1 MRPTSCR
8 RRPVVTLSSSQ
19 NPDWTCHG
27 LRLHEHTTLINTE
40 TINISVDSF
49 FLDKNENEIKGDFP
63 LVVQRYQDYGYQ
75 GRD

>member
-1 MRPTSCR
+1 MSEIPIKAIRQSE
-8 RRPVVTLSSSQ
+8 
-19 NPDWTCHG
+19 
-27 LRLHEHTTLINTE
+27 HEDSEDENEEQTTLINTE

>member
-1 MRPTSCR
+1 MSEIPIKAIRQSE
-8 RRPVVTLSSSQ
+8 
-19 NPDWTCHG
+19 
-27 LRLHEHTTLINTE
+27 HEDSKDENEEETALINTE

-63 LVVQRYQDYGYQ
+63 LIVQRYQNHGYQ